1 MKDRGMKASS
11 SSETATKSAKVSE
24 ERSFYTATNIHKQNF
39 DRFMDKNFNCVLFY
53 NITLFEVNLQKRP
66 LERQIFLKLKYNTA

>member
-1 MKDRGMKASS
+1 MKASS

-39 DRFMDKNFNCVLFY
+39 DWFMDKNFNCVFFY
-53 NITLFEVNLQKRP
+53 NITLFEVNLQKKDFRKANIS
-66 LERQIFLKLKYNTA
+66 EAYSNV